1 MQTIHVTDQ
10 MFQKIMGTETSQI
23 TSFCEQV
30 PGLGDKIRIVASSG
44 RYRSEY
50 DLWLF
55 RYVIAVNDL
64 TELTDDENLV
74 RLTVSAVPLPF

>member
-1 MQTIHVTDQ
+1 
-10 MFQKIMGTETSQI
+10 MFQNIMGTETSKM

-30 PGLGDKIRIVASSG
+30 PDLGDKIRIVASSG
-44 RYRSEY
+44 RYQSKN
-50 DLWLF
+50 DLWIY
-55 RYVIAVNDL
+55 RYVIAVDDL